1 MEYYCKIKIRSD
13 QEHLYDSIS
22 FVLIKSWNYY
32 NNTQT
37 KVEKFQLMNSKKPVS
52 EMERKGNS
60 GDIEYVQF
68 VTANRKETNGK
79 IIIVGDRNQ

>member
-1 MEYYCKIKIRSD
+1 
-13 QEHLYDSIS
+13 
-22 FVLIKSWNYY
+22 
-32 NNTQT
+32 
-37 KVEKFQLMNSKKPVS
+37 LMNSKKPVS

>member
-1 MEYYCKIKIRSD
+1 MKYCKFMIKND
-13 QEHLYDSIS
+13 QEHLNDSIS

-37 KVEKFQLMNSKKPVS
+37 RVEKFQLMNSKKPVS

-68 VTANRKETNGK
+68 VTANRKKTNGK
-79 IIIVGDRNQ
+79 IMIVGYRNQ